1 MGNQSRPVVA
11 EAQQQIDFVPRVS
24 RARFSSVSHCFD
36 EAYSYH
42 TAQNYSSNV
51 VDPLYMR
58 EVLPQILGFAS
69 MIPQEMPSGG
79 HPCPRHLVISA
90 LDDHTL
96 IYPQLLNHPYSTPVL
111 TT

>member
-36 EAYSYH
+36 EAYSFRA
-42 TAQNYSSNV
+42 AQDFSSNV
-51 VDPLYMR
+51 VDPLYKR

-69 MIPQEMPSGG
+69 MLPHELPSGG
-79 HPCPRHLVISA
+79 HPFPRHLVISA

-96 IYPQLLNHPYSTPVL
+96 IYPRRLNHPYSTPVL